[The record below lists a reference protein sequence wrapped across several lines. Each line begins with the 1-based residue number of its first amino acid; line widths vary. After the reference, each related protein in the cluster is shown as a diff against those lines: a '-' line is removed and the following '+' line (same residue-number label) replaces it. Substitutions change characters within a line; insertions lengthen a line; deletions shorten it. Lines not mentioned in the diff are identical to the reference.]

1 MPNDSLMKHG
11 PRLAENLVAALG
23 YNIMVRTGLMMC
35 FISASNTYE
44 ARTGKKIP
52 EKE

>member
-11 PRLAENLVAALG
+11 PRLAANLVAALG
-23 YNIMVRTGLMMC
+23 GIMVRTGLMTC